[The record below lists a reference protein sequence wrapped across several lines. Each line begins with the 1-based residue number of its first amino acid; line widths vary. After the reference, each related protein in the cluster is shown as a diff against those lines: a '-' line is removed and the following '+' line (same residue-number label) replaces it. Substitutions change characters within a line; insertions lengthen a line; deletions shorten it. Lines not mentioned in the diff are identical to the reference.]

1 MPERWMPL
9 LAATVGLL
17 GGVGGAYIG
26 GVVAIKE
33 QQERFENEQRTETR
47 NLRINAYVDLLKA
60 CETTFY
66 IDESLSK
73 TQTNQRVGDLRAA
86 QARASLM
93 TSSNEVQTAAG
104 TLGPNEGACGDIDL
118 AQHISAQQTFVD
130 AAKPEVTADE

>member
-1 MPERWMPL
+1 MPL

-47 NLRINAYVDLLKA
+47 NLRINAYVDLLMA
-60 CETTFY
+60 CETTF
-66 IDESLSK
+66 D
-73 TQTNQRVGDLRAA
+73 TGQRVGDLRAA

-93 TSSNEVQTAAG
+93 TSSNEVQKAADA
-104 TLGPNEGACGDIDL
+104 LGPVDGACGDIDDDE
-118 AQHISAQQTFVD
+118 HVSAQQRFVD